1 MVSYE
6 DEVYIG
12 DTLKNVQLLIEKDQ
26 KKEYEIMLQK
36 FRSVKKGQYDPRHL
50 KLTKR
55 IFWLASKVPC

>member
-12 DTLKNVQLLIEKDQ
+12 NMLKYIQLLIEKEQ
-26 KKEYEIMLQK
+26 KKEYEIIG
-36 FRSVKKGQYDPRHL
+36 SVKKGQYDP

-55 IFWLASKVPC
+55 IFWLASKAPC

>member
-12 DTLKNVQLLIEKDQ
+12 NMLKYIQLLIEKEQ
-26 KKEYEIMLQK
+26 KKEYEIIG
-36 FRSVKKGQYDPRHL
+36 SVKKGQYDP